1 MCLLDDLA
9 DLTEAE
15 KRAAV
20 EQLSRLLR
28 VVPVNVEQLESSH
41 DG

>member
-9 DLTEAE
+9 DLPEAE

-20 EQLSRLLR
+20 EHLSRLLR
-28 VVPVNVEQLESSH
+28 VVPVNLSEPTPESNA
-41 DG
+41 